1 MKVKK
6 QNKTN
11 QTNKFHYFSSHDQR
25 IKHRK
30 VTHKHVDPI
39 HADGFSY
46 LSLHESLFY
55 PIFMKKKKKSHG
67 IAFLRSYLLMYGK
80 MMTNLNSYDHT
91 IKKSFTYSS
100 HPHVKFLSWCNNWS
114 WYAIQFHDIKRKSFI
129 LHFKW
134 STLRLFLDIS
144 VDDVIPQIT
153 RTPNLPSQSICQEIS
168 RPFKLQEHK
177 WDKLKICYLVLSITQ
192 KSSF

>member
-6 QNKTN
+6 QNKTK

-55 PIFMKKKKKSHG
+55 PIFMKKKKKKSWNC
-67 IAFLRSYLLMYGK
+67 LLK
-80 MMTNLNSYDHT
+80 VISTHVWQDDD
-91 IKKSFTYSS
+91 KS
-100 HPHVKFLSWCNNWS
+100 
-114 WYAIQFHDIKRKSFI
+114 
-129 LHFKW
+129 
-134 STLRLFLDIS
+134 
-144 VDDVIPQIT
+144 
-153 RTPNLPSQSICQEIS
+153 
-168 RPFKLQEHK
+168 
-177 WDKLKICYLVLSITQ
+177 
-192 KSSF
+192 